1 MCNKKNRA
9 WLEENH
15 MVIMNLPNKRMNH
28 NGSGVVQV
36 AYDGPPG
43 LISYFHDRDAPVSG
57 VSPVEVF

>member
-1 MCNKKNRA
+1 
-9 WLEENH
+9 
-15 MVIMNLPNKRMNH
+15 MVIMNLPYKRMNH

-36 AYDGPPG
+36 TYDGPPG